1 MSSTAQSTRQY
12 SPQAVAVT
20 PAGGGRAPVLYL
32 LSGDDG
38 LLLELGPLLGARYRT
53 RPIDSAEQLA
63 PPGAAPWALLIDAT
77 ARTDARAQAAR
88 IKQQYPQAPLLI
100 ICAAGAAPDWASPL
114 SRGTISAVVERGALG
129 APEFAAAL
137 DSADRQMQV
146 AAILA
151 AAPAAIASATARFW
165 SVRALIALATLGSV
179 VAAWHFLDGA
189 APGAPRSSAAPTTAA
204 TTAANAATTA
214 VAAAAAPTPG
224 AAAPGRTVLELLSD
238 ARVAFSDEK
247 RQLPP
252 ADGAA
257 TADNALELYAR
268 VLTQDP
274 QNEEARDGMRRL
286 LAVASVHIKADLA
299 AGRFD
304 DANRLLAAFQGTG
317 LADAALA
324 PLQSELAAAR
334 PRWLSAQARAAIAG
348 GDADTARQLMTQLA
362 AAGVDRATLAELQ
375 HSMDAKQAE
384 ARLVTLARRVHAQ
397 INAGALLEPAADS
410 AQALVQAMAQLNRD
424 HPLTLAAQRELQAA
438 LAERSRVQQ
447 ESVGE
452 RAADATATAAMP
464 APSSTA
470 AAPTDDFVHARPTA
484 PLAVIYP
491 QRALDSNQQGYVI
504 VEFTLNTNGRAG
516 KPRVVESSPPAVF
529 DGAALQ
535 AIRRGRFDTS
545 ALSVPGKPQ
554 RARLRI
560 SFRQ

>member
-1 MSSTAQSTRQY
+1 M
-12 SPQAVAVT
+12 
-20 PAGGGRAPVLYL
+20 
-32 LSGDDG
+32 
-38 LLLELGPLLGARYRT
+38 
-53 RPIDSAEQLA
+53 
-63 PPGAAPWALLIDAT
+63 
-77 ARTDARAQAAR
+77 
-88 IKQQYPQAPLLI
+88 
-100 ICAAGAAPDWASPL
+100 
-114 SRGTISAVVERGALG
+114 
-129 APEFAAAL
+129 
-137 DSADRQMQV
+137 
-146 AAILA
+146 
-151 AAPAAIASATARFW
+151 
-165 SVRALIALATLGSV
+165 
-179 VAAWHFLDGA
+179 
-189 APGAPRSSAAPTTAA
+189 
-204 TTAANAATTA
+204 
-214 VAAAAAPTPG
+214 
-224 AAAPGRTVLELLSD
+224 
-238 ARVAFSDEK
+238 
-247 RQLPP
+247 
-252 ADGAA
+252 
-257 TADNALELYAR
+257 
-268 VLTQDP
+268 LTQDP

-348 GDADTARQLMTQLA
+348 GDADTAGQLMTQLA

-516 KPRVVESSPPAVF
+516 QPRVVESSPPAVF

-554 RARLRI
+554 LARLRI